1 VVTHEVT
8 PVSIIVLK
16 VGSLRITVKH
26 TVQKRGIWFYRRRI
40 PADLAHH
47 YPPNQTH
54 LYESLQTRD
63 PSEAAKKAVALAA
76 KHDALWASMRSP
88 EGQAVGL
95 TTQENTAAAL
105 ALLDKLG
112 LSQGDINRDASHV
125 ADVMDDYMASK
136 YGEAYLQSR
145 FDDAIAQVRPVE
157 SFYNSVEAEAIR
169 LLRDDP
175 SKRRPH
181 LSDAV
186 EVYLK
191 HHAKGQETKFQRDTK
206 RAIGQLETVAGNLPL
221 DLYNRSHA
229 HAVVEQLLAQGNKTG
244 TVRRRLNV
252 IKAVISKAI
261 LELELK
267 GMSNPFERIDIPNL
281 GSDATKR
288 EPFTDAELAAI
299 AEECLKRNDS
309 IRHLVAIQAD
319 TGARLGEVV
328 GLRIEDLFLDHKVPH
343 LWIRPHERLGRT
355 LKNRNSARKVPLVGV
370 ALWGAT
376 QALKA
381 SKGQKSGWL
390 FPRYAA
396 DNNIKATSASKAT
409 NTWLRKITDTDKTSH
424 SLRHSMRDRLRHV
437 GTPEDIQ
444 DAIGGWSSQSVGRG
458 YGEGYKLE
466 KLQEWLARV
475 ALK

>member
-1 VVTHEVT
+1 M
-8 PVSIIVLK
+8 SIIVLK
-16 VGSLRITVKH
+16 LGSLRITVKH

-47 YPPNQTH
+47 YPSNQTH

-63 PSEAAKKAVALAA
+63 PLEAAKKAMALAA
-76 KHDALWASMRSP
+76 KHDALWASLRSP

-112 LSQGDINRDASHV
+112 LSQGDLSRDASHV
-125 ADVMDDYMASK
+125 ADVMDGYMASK

-191 HHAKGQETKFQRDTK
+191 HHDKGQETKFQRDTK
-206 RAIGQLETVAGNLPL
+206 RAIGHLETVAGNLPL

-281 GSDATKR
+281 GSDAAKR
-288 EPFTDAELAAI
+288 EPFTDEELATI
-299 AEECLKRNDS
+299 AAECLKRDDS

-328 GLRIEDLFLDHKVPH
+328 GLRVEDLFLDHKVPH
-343 LWIRPHERLGRT
+343 VWIRPHEKLGRT
-355 LKNRNSARKVPLVGV
+355 LKNSNSMRRVPLVGV
-370 ALWGAT
+370 ALWGAK

-381 SKGQKSGWL
+381 SESQKSAWL
-390 FPRYAA
+390 FPRYAV
-396 DNNIKATSASKAT
+396 K
-409 NTWLRKITDTDKTSH
+409 
-424 SLRHSMRDRLRHV
+424 
-437 GTPEDIQ
+437 
-444 DAIGGWSSQSVGRG
+444 
-458 YGEGYKLE
+458 
-466 KLQEWLARV
+466 
-475 ALK
+475 